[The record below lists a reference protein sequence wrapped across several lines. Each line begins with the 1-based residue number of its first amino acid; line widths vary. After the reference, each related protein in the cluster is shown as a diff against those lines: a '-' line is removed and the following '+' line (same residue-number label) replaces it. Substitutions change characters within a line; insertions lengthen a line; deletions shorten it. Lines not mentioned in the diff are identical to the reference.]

1 MTLNL
6 INTTEKTTGKGKNP
20 GAFAGAFKIEIA
32 KEMPQ
37 LAEFLSTL
45 DSNNIAAA
53 KKKAQLFTL
62 GKNQELI
69 RFLDSLSEKDLGELR
84 KISAESTARVESEV
98 EGALIGGLTPEAAPT
113 YIEEVTTD
121 GVTTDDVI
129 QRVADDVVVAA
140 KADGASDEE
149 ANAIADSM
157 MEKMLYPDPDNPM
170 TGPEKK
176 LLDRV
181 TRATVKFFWMQ
192 LKHEAKA
199 ISAKEGEEADA
210 PTLLM
215 MRLGSQGARR
225 RGGG

>member
-1 MTLNL
+1 M
-6 INTTEKTTGKGKNP
+6 
-20 GAFAGAFKIEIA
+20 
-32 KEMPQ
+32 
-37 LAEFLSTL
+37 
-45 DSNNIAAA
+45 
-53 KKKAQLFTL
+53 
-62 GKNQELI
+62 I

-113 YIEEVTTD
+113 YVEEVTAD

-140 KADGASDEE
+140 KADGASDE

-157 MEKMLYPDPDNPM
+157 MEKMLYPDPDNPV

-181 TRATVKFFWMQ
+181 TKGNSQVLLDA
-192 LKHEAKA
+192 LEARGEEA
-199 ISAKEGEEADA
+199 ISA
-210 PTLLM
+210 
-215 MRLGSQGARR
+215 RR
-225 RGGG
+225 